1 MRKLVQT
8 MKTQNRNKQKMYYA
22 LIDGLQPVY
31 QRDSNGNIEYTVIDG
46 VSKPIKTGDYE
57 VGYST
62 PVEFYANI
70 SSTLA
75 SAAFKPFGID
85 NSANMATI
93 CCNKDY
99 IPLEIGAII
108 WRKSE
113 IEYLDDE
120 ETIPDS
126 SSADFVVKGIATE
139 GLTNDLYLLQRL
151 SGSVNR

>member
-1 MRKLVQT
+1 

-22 LIDGLQPVY
+22 LVDGLKPVY
-31 QRDSNGNIEYTVIDG
+31 EKDSEGNIVYIDVDG
-46 VSKPIKTGDYE
+46 EQVPVKTGDYE
-57 VGYST
+57 TKYST
-62 PVEFYANI
+62 PIEFSANI

-99 IPLEIGAII
+99 IPLEIGALI
-108 WRKSE
+108 WRKSKVKYE
-113 IEYLDDE
+113 DAE

-151 SGSVNR
+151 SGSVNK